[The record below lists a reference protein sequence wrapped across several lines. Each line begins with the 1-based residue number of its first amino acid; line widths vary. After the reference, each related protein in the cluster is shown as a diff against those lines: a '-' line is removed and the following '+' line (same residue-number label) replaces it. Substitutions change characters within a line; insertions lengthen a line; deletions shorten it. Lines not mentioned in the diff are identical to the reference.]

1 MKIFEITAPKLDVNN
16 PVAFIRDMQKSLGIS
31 DSDAGI
37 GTDTPSISKPLDK
50 QQDKPYTGSGLDP
63 SKPSG
68 IGINPNKTGG
78 VGLKAPVNAPITS
91 KFGYRTSVGSAHQH
105 NGTDFGTP
113 VGTPVKAPEGGVIKQ
128 ASNDGG
134 SAGTF
139 IVLDAGGTVHKFFH
153 LSKLMVSPGDKVE
166 PGQTIG
172 LTGNTGRSTGP
183 HLHWE
188 KHVAGKPVDPMSN
201 MA

>member
-1 MKIFEITAPKLDVNN
+1 MKIFEITSPKLDVNN
-16 PVAFIRDMQKSLGIS
+16 PIDFINSMKKSLGMDDTSGLGLDRLSTS
-31 DSDAGI
+31 DTTNKPTDSTNAG
-37 GTDTPSISKPLDK
+37 T
-50 QQDKPYTGSGLDP
+50 GLDP
-63 SKPSG
+63 NKPSG
-68 IGINPNKTGG
+68 IGINPNKRGG
-78 VGLKAPVNAPITS
+78 IGLKAPVNAPITS

-128 ASNDGG
+128 ATVNGG
-134 SAGTF
+134 SAGTM

-153 LSKLMVSPGDKVE
+153 LSKLMVEPGDQVE
-166 PGQTIG
+166 QGQTIG

-188 KHVAGKPVDPMSN
+188 KHVAGRPVDPMSN

>member
-16 PVAFIRDMQKSLGIS
+16 PVAFIRDMQKSLGMS

-37 GTDTPSISKPLDK
+37 GTDTPSISKTPDK

-63 SKPSG
+63 NKPSG
-68 IGINPNKTGG
+68 VGINPNKTGG
-78 VGLKAPVNAPITS
+78 IGLKMPVNAPVTS
-91 KFGYRTSVGSAHQH
+91 KFGYRTSVGAAHNH
-105 NGTDFGTP
+105 LGTDFGTP
-113 VGTPVKAPEGGVIKQ
+113 VGTPVKAPENGVIKQ
-128 ASNDGG
+128 ASNNGG

-139 IVLDAGGTVHKFFH
+139 IILDAGGTVHKFFH
-153 LSKLMVSPGDKVE
+153 LSKLMVEPGDQVKQ
-166 PGQTIG
+166 GQTIG
-172 LTGNTGRSTGP
+172 LTGNTGHSTGP

>member
-1 MKIFEITAPKLDVNN
+1 MKIFEITSPKLDVNN
-16 PVAFIRDMQKSLGIS
+16 PIDFINSMKKSLGMDDTGGLGLDRLS
-31 DSDAGI
+31 TADTTNKPNTSTNAG
-37 GTDTPSISKPLDK
+37 T
-50 QQDKPYTGSGLDP
+50 GLDP
-63 SKPSG
+63 NKPSG
-68 IGINPNKTGG
+68 IGINPNKRGG
-78 VGLKAPVNAPITS
+78 IGLKAPVNAPITS

-128 ASNDGG
+128 ATVNGG
-134 SAGTF
+134 SAGTM

-153 LSKLMVSPGDKVE
+153 LSKLMVEPGDQVE
-166 PGQTIG
+166 QGQTIG

-188 KHVAGKPVDPMSN
+188 KHVAGRPVDPMSN